1 MIPIWFPL
9 PEFCGRSL
17 RASGGRRLYYVD
29 RWAGSAGLCGWT
41 DREYRLMWMGRQ
53 EVQACVDGQTG
64 SAGLRGW
71 TDREYSLMWM
81 DRQEVQ
87 AYVDRWAGSAGLCG

>member
-1 MIPIWFPL
+1 
-9 PEFCGRSL
+9 
-17 RASGGRRLYYVD
+17 
-29 RWAGSAGLCGWT
+29 
-41 DREYRLMWMGRQ
+41 MWMGRQ